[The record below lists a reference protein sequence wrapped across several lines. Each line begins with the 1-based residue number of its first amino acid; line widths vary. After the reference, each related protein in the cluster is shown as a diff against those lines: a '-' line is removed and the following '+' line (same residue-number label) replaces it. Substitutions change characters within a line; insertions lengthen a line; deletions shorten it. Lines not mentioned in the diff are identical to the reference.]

1 MASCL
6 KVIRGQIMDV
16 TSNKFSLG
24 LIHYLPIA
32 LLPTWSLNPNP
43 KKTDEIQEHFA
54 FVVLQRN
61 GGLSV

>member
-1 MASCL
+1 MAARL

-24 LIHYLPIA
+24 LINFLPIA
-32 LLPTWSLNPNP
+32 LHMKFKS
-43 KKTDEIQEHFA
+43 KSKETDEIQEHFA
-54 FVVLQRN
+54 FVVLQRK